1 MHRNWKTLIKP
12 NNLEAVE
19 LTETYGKFV
28 AKPLERGYGV
38 TLGNSIRRVLLSS
51 INGAAV
57 VAVRFAGVDHEF
69 STIPGVKEDVAD
81 IILNIK
87 QVNLR
92 YLGEG
97 DTTIRVNTQGPKV
110 ITAANKLKIDSTFFI
125 PQIYETYRAFAQ
137 NGGIAVIF

>member
-19 LTETYGKFV
+19 LTEVYGKFV

-87 QVNLR
+87 QVNLIFL
-92 YLGEG
+92 YTL
-97 DTTIRVNTQGPKV
+97 
-110 ITAANKLKIDSTFFI
+110 S
-125 PQIYETYRAFAQ
+125 RAFH
-137 NGGIAVIF
+137 